1 KYGLGATGRA
11 ALYTARQGWQLG
23 SDLTRRGMSRLNRG
37 LLEDP
42 TTRAELDLLEIGR
55 DRTTTRTRDLTPTQV
70 TEEATDVSAR
80 QPLPLSGATPE
91 ARRLSLL
98 QAFGQAQRQNRT
110 SRFFNPEV
118 IT

>member
-1 KYGLGATGRA
+1 
-11 ALYTARQGWQLG
+11 
-23 SDLTRRGMSRLNRG
+23 
-37 LLEDP
+37 

-118 IT
+118 ITDYRAACLEFINDLRGEATPANRANLFQEFIRETGARL